1 MNATVYKP
9 MEMTVAE
16 TVLKEAKQI
25 LDELGI
31 VFFLRHGT
39 CLGAVREG
47 CLIAW
52 DDDLD
57 VGSIIGL
64 HGLTEE
70 QVYKAVD
77 LFSQKGFTPDVIV
90 SEIGISI
97 EMKQY
102 GVPIDWNCYRIIGES
117 IYQYPVVQIPV
128 NLHTNLKEID
138 FLGETFLVPNPPE
151 DYLRLRY
158 GSDWRVPK
166 DFGEFESAIL
176 EVTNQSVIPAEH
188 RRTMSLDNHFVPSSH
203 TGYLKVLDLDGLPVD
218 QAQIGMASTTA
229 LTGLENANTDSDGRV
244 FFTLPVE
251 GDYVVSIVYDD
262 HREVLYGERLV
273 PGLNY
278 VYTPN
283 SAIHSGRRNALV
295 PQAGTPHLT

>member
-39 CLGAVREG
+39 CLGAIREG

-57 VGSIIGL
+57 IGSVIGL

-70 QVYKAVD
+70 RAYEAID
-77 LFSQKGFTPDVIV
+77 RFSLKGFAPDVII
-90 SEIGISI
+90 SEIGICI

-102 GVPIDWNCYRIIGES
+102 GVPIDWNCYRIIGDS

-128 NLHTNLKEID
+128 GLHTDLKEIK
-138 FLGETFLVPNPPE
+138 FLGETFLVPNPPG

-166 DFGEFESAIL
+166 EFGEFESTVL
-176 EVTNQSVIPAEH
+176 ELTDQSIIPPEH
-188 RRTMSLDNHFVPSSH
+188 RRTMSLNNRFVPSSH
-203 TGYLKVLDLDGLPVD
+203 TGYLRVLDLDGLPVD

-244 FFTLPVE
+244 FFNLPVK
-251 GDYVVSIVYDD
+251 GSYVVSIVYDD

-283 SAIHSGRRNALV
+283 PAILSGRRNALV
-295 PQAGTPHLT
+295 PQTGTPHLT

>member
-9 MEMTVAE
+9 MGTTVAE

-57 VGSIIGL
+57 VGSVIGL

-70 QVYKAVD
+70 QVYEAVD

-90 SEIGISI
+90 SEIGICV

-117 IYQYPVVQIPV
+117 IYQYPVIQIPV
-128 NLHTNLKEID
+128 NLHTDLKEID
-138 FLGETFLVPNPPE
+138 FLGETFLIPNPAE

-158 GSDWRVPK
+158 GPDWRVPK
-166 DFGEFESAIL
+166 EFGVFESTVL
-176 EVTNQSVIPAEH
+176 ELTDQSIIPPEH
-188 RRTMSLDNHFVPSSH
+188 RRTMSLNNRFVQSSH
-203 TGYLKVLDLDGLPVD
+203 TGYLRVLDLDGLPVD
-218 QAQIGMASTTA
+218 QAQIGIASTTA

-244 FFTLPVE
+244 FFNLPVK
-251 GDYVVSIVYDD
+251 GSYVVSIVYDD

-283 SAIHSGRRNALV
+283 PAIPSGRRNALI
-295 PQAGTPHLT
+295 PETGKPHSA

>member
-9 MEMTVAE
+9 MGMTVAE

-57 VGSIIGL
+57 VGSVIGL

-70 QVYKAVD
+70 QVYEAVD

-90 SEIGISI
+90 SEIGICV

-117 IYQYPVVQIPV
+117 IYQYPVIQIPV
-128 NLHTNLKEID
+128 NLHTDLKEID
-138 FLGETFLVPNPPE
+138 FLGETFLIPNPAE

-158 GSDWRVPK
+158 GPDWRVPK
-166 DFGEFESAIL
+166 EFGVFESTVL
-176 EVTNQSVIPAEH
+176 ELTDQSIIPPEH
-188 RRTMSLDNHFVPSSH
+188 RRTMSLNNRFVQSSH
-203 TGYLKVLDLDGLPVD
+203 TGYLRVLDLDGLPVD
-218 QAQIGMASTTA
+218 QAQIGIASTTVLA
-229 LTGLENANTDSDGRV
+229 GLENANTDSDTG
-244 FFTLPVE
+244 FSSTCP
-251 GDYVVSIVYDD
+251 
-262 HREVLYGERLV
+262 
-273 PGLNY
+273 
-278 VYTPN
+278 
-283 SAIHSGRRNALV
+283 
-295 PQAGTPHLT
+295 

>member
-9 MEMTVAE
+9 MGMTVAE

-57 VGSIIGL
+57 VGSVIGL

-70 QVYKAVD
+70 QVYEAVD

-90 SEIGISI
+90 SEIGICV

-117 IYQYPVVQIPV
+117 IYQYPVIQIPV
-128 NLHTNLKEID
+128 NLHTDLKEID
-138 FLGETFLVPNPPE
+138 FLGETFLIPNPAE

-158 GSDWRVPK
+158 GPDWRVPK
-166 DFGEFESAIL
+166 EFGVFESTVL
-176 EVTNQSVIPAEH
+176 ELTDQSIIPPEH
-188 RRTMSLDNHFVPSSH
+188 RRTMSLNNRFVQSSH
-203 TGYLKVLDLDGLPVD
+203 TGYLRVLDLDGLPVD
-218 QAQIGMASTTA
+218 QAQIGIASTTA

-244 FFTLPVE
+244 FFNLPVK
-251 GDYVVSIVYDD
+251 GSYVVSIVYDD

-283 SAIHSGRRNALV
+283 PAIPSGRRNALV
-295 PQAGTPHLT
+295 PQTSTPHLT

>member
-9 MEMTVAE
+9 MGMTVAE

-57 VGSIIGL
+57 VGSVIGL
-64 HGLTEE
+64 HGLTEK
-70 QVYKAVD
+70 QVYEAVD

-90 SEIGISI
+90 SEIGICV

-117 IYQYPVVQIPV
+117 IYQYPVIQIPV
-128 NLHTNLKEID
+128 NLHTDLKEID
-138 FLGETFLVPNPPE
+138 FLGETFLIPNPAE

-158 GSDWRVPK
+158 DPDWRVPK
-166 DFGEFESAIL
+166 EFGVFESTVL
-176 EVTNQSVIPAEH
+176 ELTDQSIIPPKH
-188 RRTMSLDNHFVPSSH
+188 RRTMSLNNRFVQSSH
-203 TGYLKVLDLDGLPVD
+203 TGYLRVLDLDGLPVD
-218 QAQIGMASTTA
+218 QAQIGIASTTA

-244 FFTLPVE
+244 FFNLPVK
-251 GDYVVSIVYDD
+251 GSYVVSIVYDD

-283 SAIHSGRRNALV
+283 PAIPSGRRNALI
-295 PQAGTPHLT
+295 PETGKPHSA

>member
-39 CLGAVREG
+39 CLGAIREG

-57 VGSIIGL
+57 IGSVIGL

-70 QVYKAVD
+70 RAYEAID
-77 LFSQKGFTPDVIV
+77 LFSLKGFNPDVII
-90 SEIGISI
+90 SESGLSV
-97 EMKQY
+97 EMNKDD
-102 GVPIDWNCYRIIGES
+102 VPIDWNCYRIIGDS

-128 NLHTNLKEID
+128 GLHTDLKEID

-151 DYLRLRY
+151 DYLRCRY
-158 GSDWRVPK
+158 GPDWRVPK
-166 DFGEFESAIL
+166 KAGAFESTAL
-176 EVTNQSVIPAEH
+176 ELTDQSIIPPEH
-188 RRTMSLDNHFVPSSH
+188 RRTMSLDNRFVPSSH

-262 HREVLYGERLV
+262 HREVLYGEGLV

-283 SAIHSGRRNALV
+283 PAIPSGRRNALI
-295 PQAGTPHLT
+295 PETGKPHSV

>member
-1 MNATVYKP
+1 MNSTVYKQ
-9 MEMTVAE
+9 MEMTVGEA
-16 TVLKEAKQI
+16 VLKEAKKI
-25 LDELGI
+25 LDELSI

-39 CLGAVREG
+39 CLGAVRDG

-57 VGSIIGL
+57 VGSVIGL
-64 HGLTEE
+64 HDLTEE
-70 QVYKAVD
+70 QVYEAVD
-77 LFSQKGFTPDVIV
+77 LFSQKGFAPDVIV
-90 SEIGISI
+90 SEIGICV

-102 GVPIDWNCYRIIGES
+102 GVPIDWNCYRIVGES

-158 GSDWRVPK
+158 GPDWRIPK
-166 DFGEFESAIL
+166 KFGEFESALL
-176 EVTNQSVIPAEH
+176 EMTKTSTIPVEC
-188 RRTMSLDNHFVPSSH
+188 RRTMSLNNCFVPSLH

-218 QAQIGMASTTA
+218 QAQIGIVSTTA
-229 LTGLENANTDSDGRV
+229 FTELESANTDSDGKV
-244 FFTLPVE
+244 FFNLPVE
-251 GDYVVSIVYDD
+251 GEYVVSIFYED
-262 HREVLYGERLV
+262 HQEILYGECLV

-278 VYTPN
+278 VYTPDA
-283 SAIHSGRRNALV
+283 AIPSGRRNALV
-295 PQAGTPHLT
+295 PENGNLHLT

>member
-1 MNATVYKP
+1 

-90 SEIGISI
+90 SEIGICV

-102 GVPIDWNCYRIIGES
+102 GVPIVLELLSHHWGKYL
-117 IYQYPVVQIPV
+117 PV
-128 NLHTNLKEID
+128 
-138 FLGETFLVPNPPE
+138 
-151 DYLRLRY
+151 
-158 GSDWRVPK
+158 
-166 DFGEFESAIL
+166 
-176 EVTNQSVIPAEH
+176 
-188 RRTMSLDNHFVPSSH
+188 SSH
-203 TGYLKVLDLDGLPVD
+203 P
-218 QAQIGMASTTA
+218 
-229 LTGLENANTDSDGRV
+229 DSC
-244 FFTLPVE
+244 
-251 GDYVVSIVYDD
+251 
-262 HREVLYGERLV
+262 RLAHG
-273 PGLNY
+273 P
-278 VYTPN
+278 
-283 SAIHSGRRNALV
+283 
-295 PQAGTPHLT
+295 

>member
-1 MNATVYKP
+1 MNTTVYEP

-57 VGSIIGL
+57 IGSVIGL

-70 QVYKAVD
+70 RAYEAID
-77 LFSQKGFTPDVIV
+77 RFSLKGFAPDVIV
-90 SEIGISI
+90 SEIGICI

-102 GVPIDWNCYRIIGES
+102 GVPIDWNCYRIIGDS

-128 NLHTNLKEID
+128 GLHTDLKEIK
-138 FLGETFLVPNPPE
+138 FLSETFLVPNPPE

-166 DFGEFESAIL
+166 EFGEFESAVL
-176 EVTNQSVIPAEH
+176 ELTDQSIIPAEH
-188 RRTMSLDNHFVPSSH
+188 RRTMSLDNRFVPSSH

-229 LTGLENANTDSDGRV
+229 LTGFESTNTDSDGKV
-244 FFTLPVE
+244 FFNLPVE
-251 GDYVVSIVYDD
+251 GSYVVSIAYDD

-273 PGLNY
+273 PDSNY

-283 SAIHSGRRNALV
+283 PAIPSGRRNALL
-295 PQAGTPHLT
+295 PQTSTPHLT

>member
-1 MNATVYKP
+1 MNATVFEP

-57 VGSIIGL
+57 VGSVIGL

-70 QVYKAVD
+70 QVYEAVD

-90 SEIGISI
+90 SEIGICV

-117 IYQYPVVQIPV
+117 IYQYPVIQIPV
-128 NLHTNLKEID
+128 NLHTDLKEID
-138 FLGETFLVPNPPE
+138 FLGETFLIPNPAE

-158 GSDWRVPK
+158 GPDWRVPK
-166 DFGEFESAIL
+166 EFGLFESTVL
-176 EVTNQSVIPAEH
+176 ELTDQSIIPPEH
-188 RRTMSLDNHFVPSSH
+188 RRTMSLNNRFVPSSH
-203 TGYLKVLDLDGLPVD
+203 TGYLRVLDLDGLPVD
-218 QAQIGMASTTA
+218 QAQIGIASTTA

-244 FFTLPVE
+244 FFNLPVK
-251 GDYVVSIVYDD
+251 GSYVVSIVYDD

-283 SAIHSGRRNALV
+283 PAIPSGRRNALV
-295 PQAGTPHLT
+295 PQNGTHI